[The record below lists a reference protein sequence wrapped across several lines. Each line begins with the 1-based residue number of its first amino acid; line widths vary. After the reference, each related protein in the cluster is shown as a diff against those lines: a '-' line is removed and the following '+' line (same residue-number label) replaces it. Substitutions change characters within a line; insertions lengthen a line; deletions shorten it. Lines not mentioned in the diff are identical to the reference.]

1 MRDSARF
8 KPLIA
13 MGLIGA
19 TTLLAYGA
27 ALRLPFFFDDLQHLV
42 WLRNQTVGS
51 ILVSEAGRPYYR
63 PMQFLAWKL
72 YETITGNDSA
82 LLYHALNVIL
92 HMVNACLVVLL
103 ARRLSDHKD
112 RWWPALLAGLI
123 FVVFPYAYQV
133 VPLPASLTHPM
144 ATLFVLL
151 ALLTYDRFQTTGH
164 YRWLSSALGCAV
176 LAFISNEGSI
186 LLAGLIGLF
195 VFIRSPRDRRW
206 LWIGSFVLLAA
217 VYYLWYHSQQ
227 ADSSGTVALRRLEP
241 IVQNTIYV
249 SEGLTFPLQPV
260 GQWLMDRGLGDQAA
274 VLLVAAITSAG
285 VAALLFRAK
294 LFRRFVFGVVWYGI
308 CLTPAVVLLSHNY
321 LINSPRLMY
330 LGSVGAALMW
340 ASVVEA
346 VWGYHSFQPLR
357 RVAAVIVAAAILL
370 PAFVFVRQRMDLY
383 TMTTAPLQSI
393 ITVADEAQSTDRLLF
408 VNLPAWAGPARNW
421 YPIGH
426 EGVLL
431 FYGDISMNDFLLANI
446 GRALP
451 TKAVRFDNV
460 SEPQAYYYG
469 IYGGASVNWDAL
481 NTVVRKADRVYLTRY
496 APDHVE
502 LVEAG
507 NVTNT
512 VQSAQAT
519 VATFGDAAM
528 LEKATWTTCNNQ
540 LNVRLKWTAALGGDW
555 HVFVHVLN
563 PDGTLAAQ
571 HDSPPL
577 LGLYA
582 FWQWAPGDRV
592 EDVHPIDVSQLPRDR
607 PYTIAVGLY
616 DPSDGERLTPTQ
628 ASDQNPE
635 DRAVGIGQFTIGG
648 SPDTCR

>member
-1 MRDSARF
+1 MRRSTWPTILFALS
-8 KPLIA
+8 LIA
-13 MGLIGA
+13 A
-19 TTLLAYGA
+19 ATLLAYGA

-72 YETITGNDSA
+72 YETLAGNDSA

-92 HMVNACLVVLL
+92 HLVNACLVALL

-112 RWWPALLAGLI
+112 RWWPAILAGLI

-151 ALLTYDRFQTTGH
+151 AIMAYDRFQTTGR
-164 YRWLSSALGCAV
+164 YRWLIAALGCA
-176 LAFISNEGSI
+176 LLSFTSNEGSI
-186 LLAGLIGLF
+186 LLAGLIALF
-195 VFIRSPRDRRW
+195 VFMRSPRDRRW

-227 ADSSGTVALRRLEP
+227 ADSSGTVALRHLET

-249 SEGLTFPLQPV
+249 LEGLTFPLQPA
-260 GQWLMDRGLGDQAA
+260 GQWLMDRGLGDQTA
-274 VLLVAAITSAG
+274 VLLVAMITLAI
-285 VAALLFRAK
+285 VAAVLFRAR
-294 LFRRFVFGVVWYGI
+294 LFRGFVFGVVWYGL
-308 CLTPAVVLLSHNY
+308 CLAPAVVLLSHNY

-346 VWGYHSFQPLR
+346 VWSNHSTQPLR
-357 RVAAVIVAAAILL
+357 RVAAVILAAFILIPSFL
-370 PAFVFVRQRMDLY
+370 FVRQRMNLY
-383 TMTTAPLQSI
+383 TLTTAPLQSI
-393 ITVADEAQSTDRLLF
+393 ITVAADAPPADRLLF
-408 VNLPAWAGPARNW
+408 VNLPAWAGAERNW

-431 FYGDISMNDFLLANI
+431 FHRDISMNDFLQANTGRTSLA
-446 GRALP
+446 
-451 TKAVRFDNV
+451 KAVEFDNV

-469 IYGGASVNWDAL
+469 IYGPSLDWDAL
-481 NTVVRKADRVYLTRY
+481 SAEIRQADRVYLTRY
-496 APDHVE
+496 APDHIE

-507 NVTNT
+507 RVTNT
-512 VQSAQAT
+512 VQSAQRG
-519 VATFGDAAM
+519 VATFGDAAV
-528 LEKATWTTCNNQ
+528 LEEATWTTCNNQ
-540 LNVRLKWTAALGGDW
+540 LNVRLNWSAVPGSGR

-577 LGLYA
+577 LGLYP
-582 FWQWAPGDRV
+582 FWQWAKGDRV
-592 EDVHPIDVSQLPRDR
+592 EDIHPIDVSQLPRDR
-607 PYTIAVGLY
+607 QYTITVGLY
-616 DPSDGERLTPTQ
+616 DPDSGERLAPAL
-628 ASDQNPE
+628 ASGEKPE
-635 DRAVGIGQFTIGG
+635 DRAVPIGQFTIGAV
-648 SPDTCR
+648 PDACH

>member
-1 MRDSARF
+1 MRYPARF
-8 KPLIA
+8 KPLITL
-13 MGLIGA
+13 GLIVA

-42 WLRNQTVGS
+42 WLRGQTIGS

-72 YETITGNDSA
+72 YETIGGHDSA
-82 LLYHALNVIL
+82 LVYHALNVVL
-92 HMVNACLVVLL
+92 HMVNAYLVVLL
-103 ARRLSDHKD
+103 ARRLSDQKD
-112 RWWPALLAGLI
+112 RWWPAVLAGLI
-123 FVVFPYAYQV
+123 FMVFPFAYQV

-151 ALLTYDRFQTTGH
+151 AILTYDRFQTTGR
-164 YRWLSSALGCAV
+164 YRWLIAALGCAL

-186 LLAGLIGLF
+186 LLAGLIALF
-195 VFIRSPRDRRW
+195 VLMRSRGDRRW

-217 VYYLWYHSQQ
+217 VYYVWYHSRQ
-227 ADSSGTVALRRLEP
+227 ADSSGTVALRTLEP
-241 IVQNTIYV
+241 VLQNSIYV
-249 SEGLTFPLQPV
+249 LEGLTFPSQPL
-260 GQWLMDRGLGDQAA
+260 GQLLMDRGLGDQLA
-274 VLLVAAITSAG
+274 VLLVASITLAI

-294 LFRRFVFGVVWYGI
+294 LLRRFVFGVVWYGL
-308 CLTPAVVLLSHNY
+308 CLAPAVVLLSHNY

-346 VWGYHSFQPLR
+346 VWGHHSFRPLR
-357 RVAAVIVAAAILL
+357 RVAAVILAAAILI

-383 TMTTAPLQSI
+383 TLTTAPFQSI
-393 ITVADEAQSTDRLLF
+393 IGVADRARTTDRLLF

-431 FYGDISMNDFLLANI
+431 LYRDISMDDFLQANT
-446 GRALP
+446 GHTLP
-451 TKAVRFDNV
+451 AGAVQFDNV

-469 IYGGASVNWDAL
+469 IYGPSLNWDAL
-481 NTVVRKADRVYLTRY
+481 GAEIRQADRVYLTRY
-496 APDHVE
+496 APDHIE

-507 NVTNT
+507 SVASAG
-512 VQSAQAT
+512 QSGQAH
-519 VATFGDAAM
+519 VAAFGDAAV
-528 LEKATWTTCNNQ
+528 LEEAAWAICQDQ
-540 LNVRLKWTAALGGDW
+540 LNVRLNWSAAPGGDW

-577 LGLYA
+577 LGLYP
-582 FWQWAPGDRV
+582 FWQWSQGDRV

-607 PYTIAVGLY
+607 QYT
-616 DPSDGERLTPTQ
+616 
-628 ASDQNPE
+628 
-635 DRAVGIGQFTIGG
+635 DRRWTV
-648 SPDTCR
+648 

>member
-13 MGLIGA
+13 FGLIAA

-51 ILVSEAGRPYYR
+51 VLLSEAGRPYYR

-72 YETITGNDSA
+72 YETIAGNDSA

-92 HMVNACLVVLL
+92 HMINACLVVVL
-103 ARRLSDHKD
+103 ARRLSDHQD
-112 RWWPALLAGLI
+112 RWWPAILAGLI

-151 ALLTYDRFQTTGH
+151 AILAYDRFQTTGR
-164 YRWLSSALGCAV
+164 YRWLIGALGCAL
-176 LAFISNEGSI
+176 LAFASNEGSI
-186 LLAGLIGLF
+186 LLAALIAVF
-195 VFIRSPRDRRW
+195 VFMRSPRDRRW
-206 LWIGSFVLLAA
+206 LWIGSFVLLAV

-227 ADSSGTVALRRLEP
+227 ADSSGTVAIRSLEP
-241 IVQNTIYV
+241 IVQNAIYV
-249 SEGLTFPLQPV
+249 LEGLTFPLQPA
-260 GQWLMDRGLGDQAA
+260 GQWLMDRGLGDQTA
-274 VLLVAAITSAG
+274 VLIVACITLAM
-285 VAALLFRAK
+285 VMVLLLRAR
-294 LFRRFVFGVVWYGI
+294 LLRRFVFGVVWYGL
-308 CLTPAVVLLSHNY
+308 CLAPAVMLLSHNY

-346 VWGYHSFQPLR
+346 IWGHDSFWPLR
-357 RVAAVIVAAAILL
+357 RVAAVILAAVILI
-370 PAFVFVRQRMDLY
+370 PAFVFVRQRMDMY
-383 TMTTAPLQSI
+383 TLTTAPLQSI
-393 ITVADEAQSTDRLLF
+393 ITAADEAQPTDRLLF
-408 VNLPAWAGPARNW
+408 VNLPAWAGAARNW

-431 FYGDISMNDFLLANI
+431 FYRDISMDDFLQANT
-446 GRALP
+446 GRTLP
-451 TKAVRFDNV
+451 AKAVEFDNV

-469 IYGGASVNWDAL
+469 IYGPKLNWDAL
-481 NTVVRKADRVYLTRY
+481 SAEVRQADRVYLTRY

-507 NVTNT
+507 SVTNT
-512 VQSAQAT
+512 VQSAQAH
-519 VATFGDAAM
+519 VATFDDAAV
-528 LEKATWTTCNNQ
+528 LEEATWTTCNNQ
-540 LNVRLKWTAALGGDW
+540 LNVRLNWLAAPGGDW

-563 PDGTLAAQ
+563 PDGSLAAQ

-577 LGLYA
+577 LGLYP
-582 FWQWAPGDRV
+582 FWQWSQGDRV

-607 PYTIAVGLY
+607 QYTIAVGLY
-616 DPSDGERLTPTQ
+616 DPGNGERLAPTLQ
-628 ASDQNPE
+628 AGEKPV
-635 DRAVGIGQFTIGG
+635 DRAVRIGQFTIG
-648 SPDTCR
+648 DAQDACR